1 MKKRERQYT
10 CCGKISFTASQAKQ
24 CEACAAKE
32 KYSTSRNNVIAKLAT
47 LGTDNIEYV
56 GIKQFNKTTIR
67 FRHICCDTTQDWT
80 ISNLRKAFHKDPNTA
95 PCSKCGAS
103 RRTKNATLAYIAKY
117 GIDESRIDEWT
128 TYRQVVRRL
137 SEKTYRTYKAEI
149 NPDNLERG
157 MTTNHLDHKMP
168 IVQGF
173 LNGLPPEQMA
183 QKENLQML
191 TSTENL
197 KKGRRAQAT

>member
-24 CEACAAKE
+24 CVPCAAKAKYEYGRQHIVQKLINLGLEQVTIGETTKNE
-32 KYSTSRNNVIAKLAT
+32 KISVRFVHPICQTSQIWQAS
-47 LGTDNIEYV
+47 NITKV
-56 GIKQFNKTTIR
+56 LK
-67 FRHICCDTTQDWT
+67 
-80 ISNLRKAFHKDPNTA
+80 KDPNTA

-137 SEKTYRTYKAEI
+137 SEKTYRMYKAEI
-149 NPDNLERG
+149 NPDNLARG

-173 LNGLPPEQMA
+173 LNGLPQ
-183 QKENLQML
+183 NRWH
-191 TSTENL
+191 
-197 KKGRRAQAT
+197 KKRIYKC